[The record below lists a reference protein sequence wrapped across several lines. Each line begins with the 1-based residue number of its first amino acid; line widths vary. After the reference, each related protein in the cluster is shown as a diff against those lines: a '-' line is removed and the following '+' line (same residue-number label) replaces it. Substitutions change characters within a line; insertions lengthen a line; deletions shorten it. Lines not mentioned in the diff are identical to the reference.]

1 MLPDHDMMRE
11 HMEHLLG
18 LNAVQKEAATHTG
31 GPLLIIAGAGTGKTR
46 VITHRIYHLM
56 TEGVLPEAIC
66 AITFTNKA
74 AEEMRE
80 RVHKLMREGL
90 STKFEVRNP
99 KQIPNQTNPNYQ
111 SLTSNRQLPFIGT
124 FHALAILILRQNG
137 EVLGIPKRFSIFD
150 RDDSLSII
158 KKTMK
163 DLGIDSKQV
172 SPTIILSRISRAKS
186 EALTREGFIEEK
198 PKDFVNK
205 IVAQVWERYQEAL
218 VREKAL
224 DFDDLLLQS
233 LLVLKKD
240 PAVLR
245 AWQERFTHI
254 HVDEYQDTNIVQ
266 YEFARLLAGVHKNI
280 CVVGDHDQCIY
291 TWRSADVRN
300 IERFEK
306 DFPNVKV
313 VILEENYRSTKT
325 ILQAANDAIKANQV
339 RKEKTLF
346 TENPD
351 GKPIEL
357 FVAFN
362 ENDEASW
369 VSERAKGL
377 IAEGVPPT
385 EIAVL
390 YRAHFQ
396 SRALEEAFLNLE
408 IPYQVLGVR
417 FFERKEVK
425 DVLSYIQA
433 ALHPESSVHLSRI
446 INVPARG
453 IGKTTLLKVLSNLE
467 DTLPLGMRTKVSD
480 FKKLLFR
487 IHTFALA
494 NAPSKTIQ
502 FIVKETGLENMLSQG
517 SDDDE
522 ERLWN
527 IKELASLAKRFDDVG
542 ETHEES
548 LLAFLENAAL
558 QSDQDSLKRDVPSVK
573 LMTVHAAKGLEFT
586 HVFVTGLEEGLFP
599 SEKSNERLTPEER
612 EEERRLFYVAL
623 TRAKEEAHLS
633 YATVRTLFGST
644 NMNIPSRFVTEM
656 NDDLVSIV
664 NDAGADLSERPRRNL
679 LDIDF

>member
-1 MLPDHDMMRE
+1 
-11 HMEHLLG
+11 MEHLSG
-18 LNAVQKEAATHTG
+18 LNEVQKEAVTRTK

-46 VITHRIYHLM
+46 VITHRMYHLM
-56 TEGVLPEAIC
+56 TEGVLPERIC

-80 RVHKLMREGL
+80 RVYSLMKQHLG
-90 STKFEVRNP
+90 TKPEP
-99 KQIPNQTNPNYQ
+99 SQINTNHR
-111 SLTSNRQLPFIGT
+111 LATSNRQLPFVGT
-124 FHALAILILRQNG
+124 FHALAILILRQSG
-137 EVLGIPKRFSIFD
+137 EVLGIPRRFTIFD
-150 RDDSLSII
+150 REDSLSAI
-158 KKTMK
+158 KRAMR
-163 DLGIDSKQV
+163 DLGIDFKEI

-186 EALTREGFIEEK
+186 ESLTLNEFREQKSMDFI
-198 PKDFVNK
+198 NK
-205 IVAQVWERYQEAL
+205 RVAQVWERYQDAL
-218 VREKAL
+218 THEKAL
-224 DFDDLLLQS
+224 DFDDLLLQA
-233 LLVLKKD
+233 LLVLRKD

-266 YEFARLLAGVHKNI
+266 YELARLLAKEHNNI

-306 DFPNVKV
+306 DFPDVKV
-313 VILEENYRSTKT
+313 VTLEENYRSTKT
-325 ILQAANDAIKANQV
+325 ILAAANDAIRMNEM

-346 TENPD
+346 TTKGD

-362 ENDEASW
+362 EGDEATW
-369 VSERAKGL
+369 IAERAQGL
-377 IAEGVPPT
+377 IEEGVPPT

-396 SRALEEAFLNLE
+396 SRALEEAFLRLE
-408 IPYQVLGVR
+408 VAYQVLGVR

-425 DVLSYIQA
+425 DVLAYIHA
-433 ALHPESSVHLSRI
+433 ALHPENSTHLARI

-453 IGKTTLLKVLSNLE
+453 IGKTTLLKVLSGLE
-467 DTLPLGMRTKVSD
+467 DTLPHGMRCKVD
-480 FKKLLFR
+480 AFKKLLFR

-502 FIVKETGLENMLSQG
+502 FIVKETELGEILSKG

-522 ERLWN
+522 ERLLN
-527 IKELASLAKRFDDVG
+527 IKELASLAKRFDEIGDS
-542 ETHEES
+542 HEES

-558 QSDQDSLKRDVPSVK
+558 QSDQDALKRDVPSVK
-573 LMTVHAAKGLEFT
+573 LMTVHAAKGLEFK
-586 HVFVTGLEEGLFP
+586 HVFITGLEEGLFP
-599 SEKSNERLTPEER
+599 SERSAERATPEER

-623 TRAKEEAHLS
+623 TRAEEEAHLS

-656 NDDLVSIV
+656 NEDLVSVV
-664 NDAGADLSERPRRNL
+664 NDQGIDISDRPRRRL